1 MNGVLSNDFGR
12 FLKNFLTAKKI
23 SRVFA
28 KAAHNKYADFYTI
41 LHKTLAVFENI
52 VYDVL
57 STVERDYEKEQRR

>member
-1 MNGVLSNDFGR
+1 MMLE
-12 FLKNFLTAKKI
+12 
-23 SRVFA
+23 
-28 KAAHNKYADFYTI
+28 YADFYTI